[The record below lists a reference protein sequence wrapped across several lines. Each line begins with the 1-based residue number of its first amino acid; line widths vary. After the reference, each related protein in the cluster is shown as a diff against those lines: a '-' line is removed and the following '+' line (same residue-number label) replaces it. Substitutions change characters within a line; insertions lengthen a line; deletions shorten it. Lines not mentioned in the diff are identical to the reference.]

1 MNKETTATALTVE
14 QEQAQAQAEKEA
26 KQAAREARLD
36 QMVKALQDLFPE
48 NLIEKKHSSVQLV
61 SSTDTF
67 YSSDM
72 AKVAA
77 IATLYGN
84 SGYYVTASIAAGMRV
99 IMY

>member
-1 MNKETTATALTVE
+1 MNKETTATTLTVE

-48 NLIEKKHSSVQLV
+48 NLIEKKHSSVRLV

-84 SGYYVTASIAAGMRV
+84 SGYYITASIAAGMRV